1 MNLAQLEKNLK
12 TTDLNQFK
20 DAPLKLFAKGCIQYQ
35 DFKEKVAIMMIGEC
49 GTGWS
54 ERSRRT
60 YFTNMRYY
68 LKTGVFNGRACSV
81 KLKAYVDELLKS
93 KKYVALTPSNED
105 RAKDYKPRK
114 NKVVVPK
121 KVVEELITVTA
132 PACTNYGVKI
142 DNTIKLFPNKD
153 ACMGYIECYREFD
166 RTTDLAVVN
175 LCIKY
180 V

>member
-1 MNLAQLEKNLK
+1 MMEIEKNLAK
-12 TTDLNQFK
+12 TDLNQFK
-20 DAPLKLFAKGCIQYQ
+20 EAPLKMFAKGCIQYQ
-35 DFKEKVAIMMIGEC
+35 DFKPSVALMMIGEC
-49 GTGWS
+49 ATGWS
-54 ERSRRT
+54 KASRGM
-60 YFTNMRYY
+60 YFTGIRNY
-68 LKTGVFNGRACSV
+68 LKTGEFKSRACSV
-81 KLKAYVDELLKS
+81 KLKEHVDELLRS
-93 KKYVALTPSNED
+93 KKYVALKPSDED

-114 NKVVVPK
+114 RKVVVPK

-142 DNTIKLFPNKD
+142 DNTIKLFPTKD

-166 RTTDLAVVN
+166 KTADLAVVN